1 MLEKIRNYF
10 FPVIDDEVREL
21 MDKNSTRNIERIS
34 IVVAI
39 FESITLTLFVVTRKS
54 LGRNE
59 WISIYSVL
67 FCIVTCLVGFFAT
80 RALLKKP
87 SMNHL
92 QVVAV
97 NASYYM
103 LMSIWAVLA
112 SYRRYQEGEQILTF
126 YAVEIMLVC
135 FIVFKP
141 WVSAIATLFSYGFLY
156 AFLYR
161 IDGAAGI
168 HVINYCVLMIV
179 SVTGMVIRFHSLL
192 RASRAVVQ
200 LEKAKDMEIQDK
212 VNILQAIADI
222 YDQVN
227 LIDFIEGTEISV
239 RDKDPV
245 RRSIDLGSQNHT
257 ALSRRLREKIMP
269 DQLEDF
275 IEYTNISTVRSR
287 LAGKKLL
294 SKDFV
299 DMGEGWFRAQYIPVE
314 VDENGIPTQIVF
326 TTRNVNGEKMR
337 EEHLIRIAMTDELT
351 RLFNRRS
358 YEEDLNKEIE
368 KGLDKDFVI
377 LSADVNGLKMVND
390 TKGHAGGDELIK
402 GAAECLLMAIGG
414 KGKAYRTGG
423 DEFVAI
429 LHTDDPKDICED
441 VETLAGRWRGK
452 YSDKLSI
459 SIGYASYVDNPDM
472 TVHQLEKKADD
483 EMYQSKARYY
493 ETNGIDRRV
502 HKR

>member
-34 IVVAI
+34 IVVAV

-97 NASYYM
+97 NAIYYM

-222 YDQVN
+222 
-227 LIDFIEGTEISV
+227 
-239 RDKDPV
+239 
-245 RRSIDLGSQNHT
+245 
-257 ALSRRLREKIMP
+257 
-269 DQLEDF
+269 
-275 IEYTNISTVRSR
+275 
-287 LAGKKLL
+287 
-294 SKDFV
+294 
-299 DMGEGWFRAQYIPVE
+299 
-314 VDENGIPTQIVF
+314 
-326 TTRNVNGEKMR
+326 
-337 EEHLIRIAMTDELT
+337 
-351 RLFNRRS
+351 
-358 YEEDLNKEIE
+358 
-368 KGLDKDFVI
+368 
-377 LSADVNGLKMVND
+377 
-390 TKGHAGGDELIK
+390 
-402 GAAECLLMAIGG
+402 
-414 KGKAYRTGG
+414 
-423 DEFVAI
+423 
-429 LHTDDPKDICED
+429 
-441 VETLAGRWRGK
+441 
-452 YSDKLSI
+452 
-459 SIGYASYVDNPDM
+459 
-472 TVHQLEKKADD
+472 
-483 EMYQSKARYY
+483 
-493 ETNGIDRRV
+493 
-502 HKR
+502 